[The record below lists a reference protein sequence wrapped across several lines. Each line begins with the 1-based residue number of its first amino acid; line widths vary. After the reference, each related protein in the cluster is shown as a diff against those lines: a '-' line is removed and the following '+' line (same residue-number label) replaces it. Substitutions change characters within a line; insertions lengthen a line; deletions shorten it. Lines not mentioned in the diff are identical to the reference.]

1 MVYFVLALFLFCFAL
16 FEKVLCSMY
25 AIVLLERRVTREDF
39 LWLLVCVLIHELI
52 KAQPWRLKQNCLQSC
67 YNCTEI
73 IGGPAHRIDWAA
85 RQRTEI
91 ARNPGSHY
99 SESTKAFWSSALI
112 WGQFDYVPCMLALR
126 CLYETH
132 WFSPSPRKELLGNS
146 ERWVCSILIRV
157 SSQNLGQK
165 VTIWIAF
172 LWKNKGCPE
181 PVQVY
186 IGV

>member
-1 MVYFVLALFLFCFAL
+1 MSIAFFKKYYSFDKMVYFVLALFLFCFAL

-85 RQRTEI
+85 SKGQRLLEI
-91 ARNPGSHY
+91 LGATIPNPQRRFDPVLWCGDSLIMYPACLLSDACMKHIDSLHHQERNS
-99 SESTKAFWSSALI
+99 
-112 WGQFDYVPCMLALR
+112 
-126 CLYETH
+126 
-132 WFSPSPRKELLGNS
+132 
-146 ERWVCSILIRV
+146 
-157 SSQNLGQK
+157 
-165 VTIWIAF
+165 
-172 LWKNKGCPE
+172 
-181 PVQVY
+181 
-186 IGV
+186 